1 MIDEGGIQYIPMTY
15 NNLVDKLKDKDSNKA
30 YALTKEI
37 CAESTSS
44 DKYYQY
50 FDGFLSLLKEESRIE

>member
-1 MIDEGGIQYIPMTY
+1 MTY